1 MYFSEWIQYNGN
13 EVLSEGKGDFMKKL
27 VVFFL
32 AVMMTVTLAGCHE
45 KMEEKETMVE
55 VSREN
60 VMPILKINTVSTAAD
75 AIDFATKPVSEHV
88 SSQIASWTPGYEMPP
103 APYYV
108 DCKITMEDPSGNIL
122 LDCAEAEV
130 KVRGN
135 WTTSYDKKPFRIK
148 FAEKQNLLGLNNGAA
163 MKNWVLLAEYKDA
176 SMLRNK
182 TAFAIANEILGRD
195 GLYAADAEFVEVY
208 INDEYWGVYV
218 LSEYQQVNK
227 NRVDIFEPEEDY
239 MGTDVGYF
247 LEFDGYFYTEDELN
261 RFFVDYHE
269 NAPLV
274 PFDGKGGSGK
284 TITCLKTDDRPNV
297 YDVGFTIKSNI
308 YCQEQRDFIAG
319 FVSGVYKIMY
329 EAAYNDK
336 AYVFTSDYKR
346 VEESDALTPREAV
359 EAVVDVQSLVDMY
372 IIGELTCDADLYW
385 SSFFMSVDFSAD
397 GNKLLTFEAPWDFD
411 SAMGNKDRCLS
422 GEGFYASNI
431 IPDVNGNEYETCN
444 PWLMV
449 LAYEDWYQD
458 LIQETWTSAYED
470 GVFERAYTLIRNSK
484 TDLKAAFD
492 RNYRRWDNINHS
504 AFVHE
509 LSQKSKDCKTYE
521 DACDF
526 LLAWLQSRVE
536 YLNGQWNMG

>member
-1 MYFSEWIQYNGN
+1 
-13 EVLSEGKGDFMKKL
+13 MKKIVSLFL
-27 VVFFL
+27 VIMM
-32 AVMMTVTLAGCHE
+32 AVTFVGCNDRKDE
-45 KMEEKETMVE
+45 NKPKVDF
-55 VSREN
+55 SQEN
-60 VMPILKINTVSTAAD
+60 VMPILKINTVSTSEN
-75 AIDFATKPVSEHV
+75 AINFATKPVSEHV
-88 SSQIASWTPGYEMPP
+88 SKQIASWTPNYQMPP
-103 APYYV
+103 APYYEG
-108 DCKITMEDPSGNIL
+108 CKITIEDGSANIL
-122 LDCAEAEV
+122 LDSADAQV

-135 WTTSYDKKPFRIK
+135 WTTTYDKKAFRIK
-148 FAEKQNLLGLNNGAA
+148 FAEKQNLLGLNGGAA

-182 TAFAIANEILGRD
+182 TALAIANEILGKD
-195 GLYAADAEFVEVY
+195 GFYAADAEFVEVY

-227 NRVDIFEPEEDY
+227 NRVDVFEPEKEY
-239 MGTDVGYF
+239 MGTDIGYF

-261 RFFVDYHE
+261 RFFIDYNN

-297 YDVGFTIKSNI
+297 YDIGFTIKSDI
-308 YCQEQRDFIAG
+308 YCEAQRDFIAG

-346 VEESDALTPREAV
+346 VVESGSLTPREAV

-372 IIGELTCDADLYW
+372 IIGEITCDADIYW

-397 GNKLLTFEAPWDFD
+397 GNKRLTFEAPWDFD
-411 SAMGNKDRCLS
+411 SAMGNKDRCLN

-431 IPDVNGNEYETCN
+431 VPDVNGNEYQTCN

-458 LIQETWTSAYED
+458 IIKETWTNAYED
-470 GVFERAYTLIRNSK
+470 GVFERAYEIIEKSK
-484 TDLKAAFD
+484 TDLKDAFD
-492 RNYRRWDNINHS
+492 RNYQRWDNINHES
-504 AFVHE
+504 FAHE
-509 LSQKSKDCKTYE
+509 LSPKARDCKTHE

-526 LLAWLQSRVE
+526 LLAWLHSRVE
-536 YLNGQWNMG
+536 YLNNHWHL